1 MQWGRAGA
9 GTKRGSLCRLL
20 LATAPTCDNSIWL
33 PRGCRVCSGPPRAQL
48 LPAPARRTP
57 GPVPSPA
64 LTYATISQ
72 RLPSCTSTG
81 FQGNPQSKFY
91 GRSVCAK
98 LLAAWAL
105 LLVDFAAVAG
115 DEASVLRGPAPLGGV
130 FQATPMSV
138 DSINELSHSSRLI
151 KSSCASR

>member
-1 MQWGRAGA
+1 MQSLFRAA
-9 GTKRGSLCRLL
+9 
-20 LATAPTCDNSIWL
+20 
-33 PRGCRVCSGPPRAQL
+33 
-48 LPAPARRTP
+48 P
-57 GPVPSPA
+57 GPIASSPCA
-64 LTYATISQ
+64 LDTRPGPLPGSYVRNHIAAI
-72 RLPSCTSTG
+72 PSCTSTG
-81 FQGNPQSKFY
+81 SQGSPQSKFY

-138 DSINELSHSSRLI
+138 DSINEL
-151 KSSCASR
+151 KSLK